1 MFPLIGAALQ
11 LLRLSAEALLLA
23 ELNRLFG
30 RLLAPR
36 TPHPD
41 LARVP
46 AHAAPAVAAAEAA
59 LLRHAVAARVDHV
72 YVPLLRGQVLHTLVA
87 TRPPATTSSNNSTE
101 ECACPGTAR
110 LAAHAQRPRRPLVI
124 LHGHGMCAAFFA
136 PNVDA
141 LLDMG
146 YDAVYAPDL
155 LGWGRSSRPAFAAPP
170 KGPVADA
177 ALAFFLDPLD
187 AWLAAML
194 PDGPNAPPLAL
205 LGHSLG
211 GYLAH
216 EFAARHANRIARL
229 ILVSPAALTRTVP
242 LGMAAWFAATPQRF
256 VKHGGLISL
265 LAFLKQ
271 YPPASQYNLPG
282 FRDLAFCT
290 NALAAG
296 SGDAAAASFVRFIP
310 PILHGPLWLRWLRAL
325 LHLHRWRAECVRPL
339 LEHVRP
345 CPYPTEIV
353 AGDRDVLV
361 NIEAVRALH
370 RAMLAL
376 GNPVKLSVLQCA
388 DHSPH
393 ISLPHQ
399 FAKALLRGAGF
410 AVGHAPTVAKVR
422 SRDSCSKRPCRKQ

>member
-1 MFPLIGAALQ
+1 
-11 LLRLSAEALLLA
+11 
-23 ELNRLFG
+23 
-30 RLLAPR
+30 
-36 TPHPD
+36 
-41 LARVP
+41 
-46 AHAAPAVAAAEAA
+46 
-59 LLRHAVAARVDHV
+59 
-72 YVPLLRGQVLHTLVA
+72 
-87 TRPPATTSSNNSTE
+87 
-101 ECACPGTAR
+101 
-110 LAAHAQRPRRPLVI
+110 
-124 LHGHGMCAAFFA
+124 MCAAFFA

-211 GYLAH
+211 GYIAH
-216 EFAARHANRIARL
+216 EFAARHASRIARL
-229 ILVSPAALTRTVP
+229 ILVSPAALTRAVP

-271 YPPASQYNLPG
+271 YPPSSRYNLPG
-282 FRDLAFCT
+282 FRDLAFST

-310 PILHGPLWLRWLRAL
+310 PSLPGPGWLRWLRAL
-325 LHLHRWRAECVRPL
+325 LHLHRWRAECIRPL

-345 CPYPTEIV
+345 CQYPTEIV

-410 AVGHAPTVAKVR
+410 AVGHAPLVGKVR
-422 SRDSCSKRPCRKQ
+422 SRDSGSKQPRRKR